1 MINIIMEI
9 TVRVIAASLFIISTL
24 LVSTGHAEDTKK
36 KLYKI
41 SFDPKEKVFAEG
53 FPIAGDD
60 SDFLHF
66 IAGSSVRDGRA
77 RFIPLFDHLY
87 IVMERAQQIANANP
101 GTPLYVY
108 AVRQTPNFYNVMR
121 SLEFASTAIPDPET
135 TLNIRHVM
143 EAERHSLT
151 YAWAATSSIT
161 SDQIAAVYRYGDR
174 YNPHSLVHLDDNPD
188 YIFAPAEVNPQPLP
202 VRNETLNNLDVAAEP
217 HGAGYMAAFVANIP
231 CEPQPKRLGTSSLS
245 HQCTPLENLSVE
257 TVYQRTVAKLIA
269 AGILMGS
276 TTGQLWSAPGHD
288 EL

>member
-1 MINIIMEI
+1 M
-9 TVRVIAASLFIISTL
+9 RVLAASLFVISSL
-24 LVSTGHAEDTKK
+24 FVSIGHAEDTQK

-66 IAGSSVRDGRA
+66 VAGSSVREGRA

-87 IVMERAQQIANANP
+87 VVMERAEQIANANP

-108 AVRQTPNFYNVMR
+108 EVRQTPNFYNVMR
-121 SLEFASTAIPDPET
+121 SLQFASTAIPDPET

-161 SDQIAAVYRYGDR
+161 SDQIAAVYIYGDR
-174 YNPHSLVHLDDNPD
+174 HNPRGLTHLADNED
-188 YIFAPAEVNPQPLP
+188 YIFAPAQVNPQPLP
-202 VRNETLNNLDVAAEP
+202 VRNETLNNLDVAVEP

-231 CEPQPKRLGTSSLS
+231 CDPQSKRLGTSSSS
-245 HQCTPLENLSVE
+245 HQCTPLENLPIE
-257 TVYQRTVAKLIA
+257 TVYQRTIAKMIA

-276 TTGQLWSAPGHD
+276 TSGQLWSAPGHD